1 MKFETV
7 RIYLVEWRFW
17 FVVWSKNFATV
28 ANTKQKK
35 PNNNNLARAQHTF
48 LYISLTL
55 FCTTAMWNFM
65 LEYVVCAHHMFCRVP
80 GHFFLHCRSFSP
92 CWSLFLIFSPQISMF
107 SKFVS
112 CFLSNALALLSTSL
126 KTLKFSRTWLCCW
139 FFSLLS
145 PDGLSLSKKSRWTL
159 GFPPK
164 NPVLYLPYLLIEL
177 FYIGMPVVR
186 KGVRT
191 LTWLF
196 MHSEPK
202 FLPMVHR
209 CAGELRQKCLWWTKT
224 SKTPK

>member
-1 MKFETV
+1 
-7 RIYLVEWRFW
+7 
-17 FVVWSKNFATV
+17 
-28 ANTKQKK
+28 
-35 PNNNNLARAQHTF
+35 
-48 LYISLTL
+48 
-55 FCTTAMWNFM
+55 MWNFLTHFM
-65 LEYVVCAHHMFCRVP
+65 LENVVCAHQCFVMFLFT
-80 GHFFLHCRSFSP
+80 FFLHCRSFSP
-92 CWSLFLIFSPQISMF
+92 CWPLFLTFSQPISMF
-107 SKFVS
+107 FEI
-112 CFLSNALALLSTSL
+112 CYLFLSNALAPLSTSL

-164 NPVLYLPYLLIEL
+164 NPVLHLPYLLIEL
-177 FYIGMPVVR
+177 VYIGMPVVR

-209 CAGELRQKCLWWTKT
+209 CACELRQKCLWWTKT